1 MLTYILLVLG
11 GLFLTLF
18 LLFRTKEGGLLPA
31 ALKTITSFLFVATAV
46 SGAVNNYVVTGIL
59 GVEKLTFMGLII
71 LGLVC
76 GLVGDLTLDLK
87 ITYQSTNIRHSDV
100 YTFFGMAAFGIG
112 HIFFVSA
119 VGIYFGFSAW
129 TLLIA
134 AAAAAIIFTVSLF
147 LLKMQ
152 FSKFL
157 IPSVAYAF
165 LLTLFLACAI
175 AGGIFAG
182 FSLPI
187 ILLIVGAALFLLS
200 DLVLSMIYF
209 DGNDSRVL
217 IIVNHVLYYAAQFLI
232 ALSVYYIGMK
242 L

>member
-87 ITYQSTNIRHSDV
+87 ITYQSTNIS
-100 YTFFGMAAFGIG
+100 TFPRDCG
-112 HIFFVSA
+112 
-119 VGIYFGFSAW
+119 
-129 TLLIA
+129 
-134 AAAAAIIFTVSLF
+134 
-147 LLKMQ
+147 
-152 FSKFL
+152 
-157 IPSVAYAF
+157 
-165 LLTLFLACAI
+165 
-175 AGGIFAG
+175 
-182 FSLPI
+182 
-187 ILLIVGAALFLLS
+187 
-200 DLVLSMIYF
+200 
-209 DGNDSRVL
+209 
-217 IIVNHVLYYAAQFLI
+217 
-232 ALSVYYIGMK
+232 
-242 L
+242 